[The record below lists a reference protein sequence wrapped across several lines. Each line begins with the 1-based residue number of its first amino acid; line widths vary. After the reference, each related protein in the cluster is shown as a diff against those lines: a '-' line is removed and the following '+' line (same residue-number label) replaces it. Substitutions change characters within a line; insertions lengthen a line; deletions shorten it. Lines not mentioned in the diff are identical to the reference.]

1 MPKPTTDDETTQ
13 PVTELD
19 RLAVMTGALWVL
31 YSLLKK
37 VSNDEDVSIGSIAI
51 FELTREAASGPGS
64 KSRADRPASPEWL
77 AIRFRS

>member
-51 FELTREAASGPGS
+51 FELTGGRLGTGIK
-64 KSRADRPASPEWL
+64 KSC
-77 AIRFRS
+77 